1 MSSDQL
7 HELCLQPILLQ
18 VRAAKQAVAA
28 GALSSKN
35 VVQPGKRLPSRGTTS
50 LEDDQDEEEDD
61 EPAGTPC
68 TAAPADVAT
77 TGCDLCRLSL

>member
-1 MSSDQL
+1 MVVL
-7 HELCLQPILLQ
+7 LQGSPMKIGCHFLTAGTLLQ

-50 LEDDQDEEEDD
+50 LEDDQQEEEDD
-61 EPAGTPC
+61 EPAGTC
-68 TAAPADVAT
+68 LALAPQFP
-77 TGCDLCRLSL
+77 